1 MAKIDSIPAQILEIA
16 ILGSEHVGKKTLA
29 KSKFLDN
36 LGDLDYMLTIGMEF
50 SNKKVKIDQT
60 IVMLLIR
67 TFSDKH
73 RWWIKS
79 PKGNLGNNMRGTKGA
94 IVLYDITNSK
104 SLEQIPQ
111 WIQIVRDN
119 AGDIPILLVG
129 NKCDLEQQREVAEEQ
144 IETIKKEHNIAAA
157 MEISGK
163 KGEKVEKLFL
173 NLTHLILKQLKRR

>member
-1 MAKIDSIPAQILEIA
+1 MYNILFEIA

-29 KSKFLDN
+29 KSKFLDSF
-36 LGDLDYMLTIGMEF
+36 GDQDYMSTIGMIF
-50 SNKKVKIDQT
+50 SKKTVKIDQT

-104 SLEQIPQ
+104 SLERGPQ
-111 WIQIVRDN
+111 WIQIVKDN

-129 NKCDLEQQREVAEEQ
+129 NKLDLKEQREVSKEQ
-144 IETIKKEHNIAAA
+144 IEKIKNEYNIASAL
-157 MEISGK
+157 EISVK
-163 KGEKVEKLFL
+163 TGENVEKLFSD
-173 NLTHLILKQLKRR
+173 LTNLILNQFKRS

>member
-1 MAKIDSIPAQILEIA
+1 MYNILFEIA

-36 LGDLDYMLTIGMEF
+36 LGDLDYMLTIGMEI

-67 TFSDKH
+67 TFSDKQ
-73 RWWIKS
+73 RWWNKS
-79 PKGNLGNNMRGTKGA
+79 QKGNLGNFIRGTKGA
-94 IVLYDITNSK
+94 IILYDITNSK

-111 WIQIVRDN
+111 WIQIVKDN

-129 NKCDLEQQREVAEEQ
+129 NKYDLEQQREVAEEQ
-144 IETIKKEHNIAAA
+144 IEMIKKEHNLAAE
-157 MEISGK
+157 MEISAK
-163 KGEKVEKLFL
+163 TGENLEKLFS
-173 NLTHLILKQLKRR
+173 NLTHLILNQLKRRQRNQ

>member
-1 MAKIDSIPAQILEIA
+1 MYNILFEIA

-104 SLEQIPQ
+104 SLERGPQ
-111 WIQIVRDN
+111 WIQIVKDN

-129 NKCDLEQQREVAEEQ
+129 NKLDLKEQREVSKEQ
-144 IETIKKEHNIAAA
+144 IEKIKNEYNIASAL
-157 MEISGK
+157 EISVK
-163 KGEKVEKLFL
+163 TGENVEKLFSD
-173 NLTHLILKQLKRR
+173 LTNLILNQFKRS

>member
-1 MAKIDSIPAQILEIA
+1 MYDLLLEIA

-104 SLEQIPQ
+104 SLERGPQ
-111 WIQIVRDN
+111 WIQIVKDN

-129 NKCDLEQQREVAEEQ
+129 NKLDLKEQREVSKEQ
-144 IETIKKEHNIAAA
+144 IEKIKNEYNIASAL
-157 MEISGK
+157 EISVK
-163 KGEKVEKLFL
+163 TGENVEKLFSD
-173 NLTHLILKQLKRR
+173 LTNLILNQFKRS

>member
-1 MAKIDSIPAQILEIA
+1 MYNILFEIA

-129 NKCDLEQQREVAEEQ
+129 NKLDLKEQREVSKEQ
-144 IETIKKEHNIAAA
+144 IEKIKNEYNIASAL
-157 MEISGK
+157 EISVK
-163 KGEKVEKLFL
+163 TGENVEKLFSD
-173 NLTHLILKQLKRR
+173 LTNLILNQFKRS